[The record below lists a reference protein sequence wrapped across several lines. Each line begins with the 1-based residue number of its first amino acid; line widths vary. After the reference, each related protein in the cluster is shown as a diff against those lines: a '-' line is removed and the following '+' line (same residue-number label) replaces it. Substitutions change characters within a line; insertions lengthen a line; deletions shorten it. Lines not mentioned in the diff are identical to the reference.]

1 MPTLDDITRFLDG
14 YFDAARYGE
23 DQRGIYRA
31 SSRDVRRIGVALEA
45 RAGLGAWARDQRL
58 DAVFLHRPWRLEE
71 SELDEGVGVI
81 SYHLAFDESLTLGYS
96 TRLAPALS
104 MRNLEVLGEKEGR
117 PLGMI
122 GDVPVCS
129 FDEFR
134 RSLAEAFGG
143 EENSREPADKAG
155 RSTNGERTVARVAVM
170 GAMNDPLVRE
180 ADARGARVYVT
191 GQWRVPAEKAVGETG
206 IGVVCVGHRR
216 SEEWGLRALAGLL
229 RERWADV
236 RVVVAA

>member
-1 MPTLDDITRFLDG
+1 MPTLDDIARFLDG

-23 DQRGIYRA
+23 DRRGIYRGSA
-31 SSRDVRRIGVALEA
+31 RSVRRIGVALEA
-45 RAGLGAWARDQRL
+45 RAGLGAWARSQRL
-58 DAVFLHRPWRLEE
+58 DALFLHRPWRLEE
-71 SELDEGVGVI
+71 NELDQGIGVI

-122 GDVPVCS
+122 GDVPACS

-134 RSLAEAFGG
+134 STLAEVFGG
-143 EENSREPADKAG
+143 EESSREPADEAMRAG
-155 RSTNGERTVARVAVM
+155 EGERTVARVAVM
-170 GAMNDPLVRE
+170 GAMNDSLVRE

-191 GQWRVPAEKAVGETG
+191 GQWRMPANQAVDETG
-206 IGVVCVGHRR
+206 IGVVCVGHKR
-216 SEEWGLRALAGLL
+216 SEEWGLRAIAGLL
-229 RERWADV
+229 RERWASL
-236 RVVVAA
+236 RVVVAK